1 MIGHASARYGCHMT
15 TPVDDL
21 YCKPAFNIS
30 NGDDSFEAC
39 CILTYILYLKYS
51 KRISS
56 EDTKVQSIEGS
67 ICTMYI

>member
-1 MIGHASARYGCHMT
+1 MIAAEVPQKRYFSHNFCGARYGCHMT

-39 CILTYILYLKYS
+39 CILTYIL
-51 KRISS
+51 
-56 EDTKVQSIEGS
+56 
-67 ICTMYI
+67 